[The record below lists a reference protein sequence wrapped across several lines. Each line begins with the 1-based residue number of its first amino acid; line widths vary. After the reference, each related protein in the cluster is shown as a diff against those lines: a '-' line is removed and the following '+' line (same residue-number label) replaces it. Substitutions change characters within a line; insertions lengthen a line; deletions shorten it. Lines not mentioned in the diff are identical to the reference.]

1 MKKRSKLSGL
11 ISALMILTLLLSA
24 CGNSSSSSQS
34 GGGSQDSSQ
43 GGGDVSSEASGDPYV
58 IGVSV
63 PLTGSAAVGGNYQL
77 WASEYAADE
86 INAAGG
92 INGRMIE
99 IKALDDA
106 EDVTQAAIVAQ
117 QFCDDESVVAV
128 IAHSASTLT
137 AITQPIFEEAGLCNI
152 SSCSSNSKL
161 STYGY
166 EYWLRNI
173 VSNDTLVPYTVA
185 FAKNNLGLTKGAM
198 VVSTTDNGAT
208 MATAVNET
216 APKLGVEI
224 LVSETYNAGTESDFS
239 SIITKIMN
247 SDAEV
252 LFYQANYSDGG
263 AFLRQMHDLGLD
275 IPVVSLSW
283 LTYTSTIELAGVEAA
298 QNLYCTVCPSPFG
311 GTESKQ
317 AFLDAFR
324 EEYGQDIIPTTP
336 ALLNYDCV
344 YIIAQALEEGATK
357 ENLAQWIK
365 NYPGLHDDYTFTLKG
380 LNMCDEY
387 SIDEN
392 GDVAQWQV
400 DVIAVDEQGEFYDYG
415 IVDETGLYE

>member
-1 MKKRSKLSGL
+1 MKKCRKSLRLASL
-11 ISALMILTLLLSA
+11 LMVAALLLTS
-24 CGNSSSSSQS
+24 CSKPGDESGDSGS
-34 GGGSQDSSQ
+34 GGSSGDSS
-43 GGGDVSSEASGDPYV
+43 EPYV

-77 WASEYAADE
+77 WASEYAASE

-92 INGRMIE
+92 VNGRMIE

-137 AITQPIFEEAGLCNI
+137 AITQPIFEEAGMPNI
-152 SSCSSNSKL
+152 SSCSSNSAL

-166 EYWLRNI
+166 DYWFRTVIGNAEY
-173 VSNDTLVPYTVA
+173 VPYTVA
-185 FAKNNLGLTKGAM
+185 FAKNNLGATKAAM
-198 VVSTTDNGAT
+198 VVSTTDNGTT
-208 MATAVNET
+208 MANSVNET
-216 APKLGVEI
+216 APKLGVEL

-252 LFYQANYSDGG
+252 LFYQGNYSDGG
-263 AFLRQMHDLGLD
+263 IFLRQMHDLGLD
-275 IPVVSLSW
+275 IPVITLSW
-283 LTYTSTIELAGVEAA
+283 LTYNTTIELAGVEAA
-298 QNLYCTVCPSPFG
+298 QNLYCCATPSPFG
-311 GTESKQ
+311 GSEKKQ
-317 AFLDAFR
+317 KFLEAFS
-324 EEYGQDIIPTTP
+324 EQYGEDVIPTTP

-357 ENLAQWIK
+357 DNLAQWVK
-365 NYPGLHDDYTFTLKG
+365 NYPGLHDDYTFTIKG
-380 LNMCDEY
+380 LNLCDEY
-387 SIDEN
+387 TIDQDGN
-392 GDVAQWQV
+392 VAQWV
-400 DVIAVDEQGEFYDYG
+400 VSVVGVNEEGKFYDYG
-415 IVDETGLYE
+415 VVDETGLF